1 LFDSLVELIILYGSE
16 VLGFW
21 KSTNQ
26 GKIHLKFCKRIL
38 NLILTTLNDMVYG
51 ELGRYLLEI
60 RVKLRM
66 VSSWTK
72 LVKSENKLSS
82 NLYRLMLQIHQS
94 GNHDFKWISCV
105 MSMFDNTGICYI
117 FPINSQAL
125 VARTT
130 PLFLTICLQIY
141 FQ

>member
-1 LFDSLVELIILYGSE
+1 
-16 VLGFW
+16 
-21 KSTNQ
+21 
-26 GKIHLKFCKRIL
+26 
-38 NLILTTLNDMVYG
+38 MVYG

-105 MSMFDNTGICYI
+105 MSMFDNTGLSYI

-130 PLFLTICLQIY
+130 PLFLTSVYKFIFNKISLFLYY
-141 FQ
+141 FISFFLILTCSCQYSYNLMLTSNCMCHTCNLMLT